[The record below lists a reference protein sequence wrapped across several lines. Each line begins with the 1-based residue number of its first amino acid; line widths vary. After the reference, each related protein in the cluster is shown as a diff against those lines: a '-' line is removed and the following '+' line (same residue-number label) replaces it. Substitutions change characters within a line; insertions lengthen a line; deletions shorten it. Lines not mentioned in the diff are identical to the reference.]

1 MDPPHS
7 VRPFLRVRATPLS
20 GISFWAMQSLILL
33 LLLAVPLNA
42 HNGAVAI
49 AVPVE
54 GIVVDGDLSDWPE
67 EFRDDRSE
75 PVELS
80 GAAADK
86 ARFDAYGERTRLTCP
101 HICIHIQS

>member
-67 EFRDDRSE
+67 EVPWL
-75 PVELS
+75 PVELFFLEGHPLS
-80 GAAADK
+80 TTGS
-86 ARFDAYGERTRLTCP
+86 EEPT
-101 HICIHIQS
+101 